1 MIARRALL
9 AVAGSLVLT
18 GLLGACDA
26 QQAEPEGP
34 DYADDDVIK
43 ALAEGLE
50 KRFDIADEREE
61 SGKPQTAETFSEAAS
76 AELDALEPFR
86 GREFEDHD
94 LQEEV
99 ISYINII
106 EDSVELTEK
115 YPTDSVEFS
124 DGWTDLYEQR
134 VMALKTFVDNYGL
147 TVDKA
152 HEATLNELLVEA
164 NAAGERVKTETAI
177 EDLVGSIV
185 FTKKD
190 EGYGAYTYTATVQN
204 TTGINFGYVSL
215 TLGLY
220 DSEGVKAEESYAS
233 TSSWPAG
240 ETVRFEAYG
249 RTDAVQIKVS
259 VNNYEIDD

>member
-1 MIARRALL
+1 MIARRTFFAFAGGL
-9 AVAGSLVLT
+9 ALT

-26 QQAEPEGP
+26 RQAEPEGP
-34 DYADDDVIK
+34 DYADDEVIG
-43 ALAEGLE
+43 ALANGLE
-50 KRFDIADEREE
+50 KRFDIADKREE
-61 SGKPQTAETFSEAAS
+61 SGEPQTAETFSEEAS
-76 AELDALEPFR
+76 AELDALEQFR
-86 GREFEDHD
+86 NREFEDHD

-106 EDSVELTEK
+106 EDSIELTEK
-115 YPTDSVEFS
+115 YPIDSVEFS
-124 DGWTDLYEQR
+124 DGWTDLYEKR
-134 VMALKTFVDNYGL
+134 VMALKVFVDNYGL
-147 TVDKA
+147 AVDEE

-185 FTKKD
+185 FTKND
-190 EGYGAYTYTATVQN
+190 EGYGSYTYTATVQN

-215 TLGLY
+215 VLALY

-249 RTDAVQIKVS
+249 QTDAAQIKVS
-259 VNNYEIDD
+259 VDHYEIED